1 MCKVI
6 SVVNQKGG
14 VGKTTTTVNVGI
26 GLAREGKKVLL
37 IDADP
42 QGSLTASLGYEEPD
56 DLRITLATIMMDVI
70 NEEEISL
77 EDGILHHQENVDLL
91 PANIELSALE
101 VTMGNVMSREMIMK
115 EYIDAIRGRYDYI
128 LIDCMPSLGM
138 MTINA
143 LVSSDSV
150 LIPVQAAYLP
160 VKGLQQLIKTIL
172 TVKKRLN
179 RKLAIEG
186 ILLTM
191 VDFRTNYARDIASR
205 VHTTYGSQIEVF
217 ENVIPMSV
225 KAAETSAEGKS
236 IYMHCP
242 KGKVAEAYKNLTQ
255 EVLKNKN
262 RSGEKIKLASI
273 DELPGVVNEESAME
287 IEISKIHPFKN
298 HPFKVLDDEKMQD
311 LVESVRINGVLTPV
325 LLRMDDNEEYEMVSG
340 HRRMHAAQ
348 LAGLTT
354 IPAIVR
360 ELSDDDA
367 IVAMVDANIQREELL
382 PSEKA
387 FAYKMKLE
395 AMKRQGVRTDLT
407 LSQNETKLRSDE
419 VLSKQVGESR
429 AQVQR
434 FVRLTELIPEL
445 LDLVDNKKLQ
455 FTVAVNISYIDK
467 EVQGWI
473 YEYISDTGFIKPK
486 QIAALRN
493 QLNDGPINQIQ
504 MLSIFN
510 NCVMAK
516 KVSRSLTFSEKKLT
530 KYFPDDYTAKDMEQ
544 VIESLLEKWMQ
555 EQSC

>member
-1 MCKVI
+1 M
-6 SVVNQKGG
+6 
-14 VGKTTTTVNVGI
+14 
-26 GLAREGKKVLL
+26 
-37 IDADP
+37 
-42 QGSLTASLGYEEPD
+42 
-56 DLRITLATIMMDVI
+56 
-70 NEEEISL
+70 
-77 EDGILHHQENVDLL
+77 
-91 PANIELSALE
+91 
-101 VTMGNVMSREMIMK
+101 
-115 EYIDAIRGRYDYI
+115 
-128 LIDCMPSLGM
+128 
-138 MTINA
+138 
-143 LVSSDSV
+143 
-150 LIPVQAAYLP
+150 
-160 VKGLQQLIKTIL
+160 
-172 TVKKRLN
+172 
-179 RKLAIEG
+179 
-186 ILLTM
+186 
-191 VDFRTNYARDIASR
+191 
-205 VHTTYGSQIEVF
+205 
-217 ENVIPMSV
+217 
-225 KAAETSAEGKS
+225 
-236 IYMHCP
+236 
-242 KGKVAEAYKNLTQ
+242 
-255 EVLKNKN
+255 KN

-273 DELPGVVNEESAME
+273 DELLGVVNEESAME

-311 LVESVRINGVLTPV
+311 LVESVKINGVLTPV
-325 LLRMDDNEEYEMVSG
+325 LLRMDENEEYEMVSG

-395 AMKRQGVRTDLT
+395 AMKRQGIRTDLT
-407 LSQNETKLRSDE
+407 CVQNEHKSGKKSRELLGE
-419 VLSKQVGESR
+419 QVGISSV
-429 AQVQR
+429 QVTR
-434 FVRLTELIPEL
+434 YIRLTELIPEL

-455 FTVAVNISYIDK
+455 FTVAVDISYIDK

-473 YEYISDTGFIKPK
+473 YEYICDTGFIKPK

>member
-1 MCKVI
+1 M
-6 SVVNQKGG
+6 
-14 VGKTTTTVNVGI
+14 
-26 GLAREGKKVLL
+26 
-37 IDADP
+37 
-42 QGSLTASLGYEEPD
+42 
-56 DLRITLATIMMDVI
+56 
-70 NEEEISL
+70 
-77 EDGILHHQENVDLL
+77 
-91 PANIELSALE
+91 
-101 VTMGNVMSREMIMK
+101 
-115 EYIDAIRGRYDYI
+115 
-128 LIDCMPSLGM
+128 
-138 MTINA
+138 
-143 LVSSDSV
+143 
-150 LIPVQAAYLP
+150 
-160 VKGLQQLIKTIL
+160 
-172 TVKKRLN
+172 
-179 RKLAIEG
+179 
-186 ILLTM
+186 
-191 VDFRTNYARDIASR
+191 
-205 VHTTYGSQIEVF
+205 
-217 ENVIPMSV
+217 
-225 KAAETSAEGKS
+225 
-236 IYMHCP
+236 
-242 KGKVAEAYKNLTQ
+242 
-255 EVLKNKN
+255 KN

-273 DELPGVVNEESAME
+273 DELLGVVNEESAME

-387 FAYKMKLE
+387 FAYKMKQE
-395 AMKRQGVRTDLT
+395 AMKHQGSRTDLT
-407 LSQNETKLRSDE
+407 LEQNVPKFKRTTEAIADGT
-419 VLSKQVGESR
+419 GESYK
-429 AQVQR
+429 QIQR
-434 FVRLTELIPEL
+434 YIRLTELIPEL

-467 EVQGWI
+467 EVQEWI

-486 QIAALRN
+486 QIASLRN

>member
-1 MCKVI
+1 M
-6 SVVNQKGG
+6 
-14 VGKTTTTVNVGI
+14 
-26 GLAREGKKVLL
+26 
-37 IDADP
+37 
-42 QGSLTASLGYEEPD
+42 
-56 DLRITLATIMMDVI
+56 
-70 NEEEISL
+70 
-77 EDGILHHQENVDLL
+77 
-91 PANIELSALE
+91 
-101 VTMGNVMSREMIMK
+101 
-115 EYIDAIRGRYDYI
+115 
-128 LIDCMPSLGM
+128 
-138 MTINA
+138 
-143 LVSSDSV
+143 
-150 LIPVQAAYLP
+150 
-160 VKGLQQLIKTIL
+160 
-172 TVKKRLN
+172 
-179 RKLAIEG
+179 
-186 ILLTM
+186 
-191 VDFRTNYARDIASR
+191 
-205 VHTTYGSQIEVF
+205 
-217 ENVIPMSV
+217 
-225 KAAETSAEGKS
+225 
-236 IYMHCP
+236 
-242 KGKVAEAYKNLTQ
+242 
-255 EVLKNKN
+255 KN

-273 DELPGVVNEESAME
+273 DELLGVVNEESAME

-407 LSQNETKLRSDE
+407 LSQNETKSENRS
-419 VLSKQVGESR
+419 GIIGR
-429 AQVQR
+429 ASWRKCMNSVQR
-434 FVRLTELIPEL
+434 YIRLTELIPEL

-455 FTVAVNISYIDK
+455 FTVAVDISYIDK
-467 EVQGWI
+467 EVQEWI